1 MSVSASL
8 YTGTGWSDAFGLCLC
23 LGKPCA
29 TLGFFGMEKFGTE
42 MD

>member
-8 YTGTGWSDAFGLCLC
+8 SDDTVTGWSDAFGLCLC

-29 TLGFFGMEKFGTE
+29 TLGFFGIEALIWH
-42 MD
+42 